1 MKTKMTH
8 SLLWKSLAFVLSLIL
23 MIGALLSIAGMV
35 VLFEDNFY
43 MSLGRDY
50 THSLLF
56 RSAAYEFNYAAWQ
69 YHREGRDDPPTA
81 WDYDY
86 LEEKLDPANTN
97 YRYAIFDADGKRLGG
112 TAPADTSPE
121 DAMRYGGSYST
132 FSSGDEPEYHV
143 VGTLD
148 PAMKV
153 ADAFAEQARLFN
165 LLVSMRY
172 WLIAIA
178 ALCALGMI
186 LLFIYLMCAAGR
198 HADAE
203 APECRGLDR
212 VPFDLYLAFAVG
224 AIVLFTYLTV
234 HVPERR
240 YSLIVTGA
248 LVMADCVV
256 AYAVLEALCMSLAA
270 RIKCRCLFRNTIT
283 AWLLLQ
289 LWRFVKWI
297 GRGIRQLFVSLP
309 ILWKTLLGACGV
321 LLIDLVLILVSQ
333 NSAFAFLLCLLFNI
347 AVVALACVVTLQLRK
362 LQKGARALAAGD
374 FNYQIESAHMLPEIK
389 EHAEALGGI
398 RVGMG
403 RAIEARMKSERMKT
417 DLITNVSHDLKT
429 PLTAII
435 SYVDLLQKE
444 KLPEAAKGYVSV
456 LDQQAQRLKKLAEDV
471 VEASKASSGT
481 LNVNLQ
487 PTDLNE
493 IVNQSLAEYSARLM
507 EHNLSPILGLPE
519 PPLIVQA
526 DGRLLWRAIDN
537 LLSNAAKYALP
548 GTRVYIRAT
557 GDGSAAR
564 LSIKNVSKE
573 PLDADPA
580 ELTERFVRG
589 DASRSADGSG
599 LGLSIAQSLMTLQN
613 GSLALSID
621 GDVFTAELML
631 PLA

>member
-23 MIGALLSIAGMV
+23 MIGALLSIAGMA

-43 MSLGRDY
+43 MGLGRDY
-50 THSLLF
+50 THSALF

-112 TAPADTSPE
+112 TAPEDTSPE
-121 DAMRYGGSYST
+121 DAMRYGGSFST
-132 FSSGDEPEYHV
+132 FSSGDEPEYNV

-153 ADAFAEQARLFN
+153 ADAFAEQARLFKM
-165 LLVSMRY
+165 LVSMRY

-212 VPFDLYLAFAVG
+212 VPFDLYLAFAAG

-248 LVMADCVV
+248 LVLADCVAV
-256 AYAVLEALCMSLAA
+256 YAVLEALCMSFAA
-270 RIKCRCLFRNTIT
+270 RIKCRCLLRNTIT
-283 AWLLLQ
+283 AWLLLR
-289 LWRFVKWI
+289 LWRFAKWI

-309 ILWKTLLGACGV
+309 ILWKTLLGVCGV
-321 LLIDLVLILVSQ
+321 LLINLVLILVSQ
-333 NSAFAFLLCLLFNI
+333 NSAFALLLCLLFNI
-347 AVVALACVVTLQLRK
+347 VVVALACAVTLQLRK
-362 LQKGARALAAGD
+362 LQKGAYALADGD
-374 FNYQIESAHMLPEIK
+374 FNHQLETAHMLPEIK
-389 EHAEALGGI
+389 EHAEALNGI
-398 RVGMG
+398 GFGMG

-435 SYVDLLQKE
+435 SYVDLLQKQ
-444 KLPEAAKGYVSV
+444 KLPETAREYVAV

-481 LNVNLQ
+481 LAVNLQ

-493 IVNQSLAEYSARLM
+493 IVNQSLAEYGARLAAQ
-507 EHNLSPILGLPE
+507 NLSPVLSLPE
-519 PPLIVQA
+519 TPLIVQA